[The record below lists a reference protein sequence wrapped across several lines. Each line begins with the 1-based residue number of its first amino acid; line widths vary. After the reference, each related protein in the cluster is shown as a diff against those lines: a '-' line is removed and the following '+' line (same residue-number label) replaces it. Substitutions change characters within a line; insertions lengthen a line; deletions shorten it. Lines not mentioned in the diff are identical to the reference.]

1 MTEYRFN
8 NAIVRVHGTV
18 DRENLKKNTTAYLKK
33 AEAMK
38 KRKLKAAQLS
48 TAAEQRKGA

>member
-33 AEAMK
+33 AEAI
-38 KRKLKAAQLS
+38 RRRNLKAAQALP
-48 TAAEQRKGA
+48 AAEKKGV